1 MKRILMVIGLMSIS
15 SVAMADQCAYITKAQ
30 AKQAV
35 KMVVE
40 TTTLQTLCEPCGETV
55 AKKVT
60 YKEVGV
66 RDVNYQGYWELQADG
81 KGLDLAYTYVNGLN
95 LAQLVG
101 CKATGVSLSL
111 K

>member
-1 MKRILMVIGLMSIS
+1 MMKLMLLLGIVSSS

-30 AKQAV
+30 AKAAL
-35 KMVVE
+35 KMVLE
-40 TTTLQTLCEPCGETV
+40 TTTLQTLCEPCGESV
-55 AKKVT
+55 AKKTT

-66 RDVNYQGYWELQADG
+66 RDVKYQGYWELQADG

-101 CKATGVSLSL
+101 CPANGVSASI